1 MSVFTPLSRSMPTAV
16 SGPNVRSSDS
26 TSIVPQSALTLTE
39 ACRVAMMGLVFAF
52 VLSLALTPAADAQQ
66 MRYMTGQNVVPVYEG
81 WERNADGTFSMV
93 FGYMNRNYEEEVD
106 VPVGAD
112 NRFEPL
118 AADQGQPAHFYPRRQ
133 QFMFKVRV
141 PKDWGQKDLVWTL
154 TSHGKSEKA
163 FGTLA
168 AVWEIDNRVYQ
179 QNRGGPG
186 ELNEPDGAPTV
197 SLVGP
202 VERTIGAGQP
212 LSLEVQVTDDG
223 LPTPRP
229 SRSGSGNVAAV
240 AATRITPPR
249 QNPLTQAVVRLEP
262 NVRLGVT
269 WVVHR
274 RSVPAAVEF
283 SPQRVAVTG
292 GKASTTAVFAAPGT
306 YTLRG
311 YADDG
316 VLLDS
321 ADVVV
326 TVQPSR

>member
-1 MSVFTPLSRSMPTAV
+1 MTRHGGGLAGRSAV
-16 SGPNVRSSDS
+16 IG
-26 TSIVPQSALTLTE
+26 Q
-39 ACRVAMMGLVFAF
+39 VFAM
-52 VLSLALTPAADAQQ
+52 VLSLGLTPNAGAQQ

-81 WERNADGTFSMV
+81 WERNADGTFTMV

-106 VPVGAD
+106 VPVGPD

-118 AADQGQPAHFYPRRQ
+118 DADQGQPAHFYPRRQ
-133 QFMFKVRV
+133 QFMFTVRV
-141 PKDWGQKDLVWTL
+141 PQDWGKKDLVWTL
-154 TSHGKSEKA
+154 TSHGRTEKA
-163 FGTLA
+163 YGTLA
-168 AVWEIDNRVYQ
+168 PVWEIDNRVYQ

-186 ELNEPDGAPTV
+186 ELNEPDQAPKM

-202 VERTIGAGQP
+202 AQRTVAVGQP
-212 LSLEVQVTDDG
+212 LTIDAQVTDDG
-223 LPTPRP
+223 MPTFRA
-229 SRSGSGNVAAV
+229 SRSGSGRASAGAGVIPA
-240 AATRITPPR
+240 RE
-249 QNPLTQAVVRLEP
+249 NPLTQAVVRLEP

-274 RSVPAAVEF
+274 RSTPAAVTI
-283 SPQRVAVTG
+283 SPQRVPVADG
-292 GKASTTAVFAAPGT
+292 HASTSVTFSAPGT

-326 TVQPSR
+326 TVR

>member
-1 MSVFTPLSRSMPTAV
+1 MRRHLPIAFIASLIVLGLSTA
-16 SGPNVRSSDS
+16 
-26 TSIVPQSALTLTE
+26 A
-39 ACRVAMMGLVFAF
+39 
-52 VLSLALTPAADAQQ
+52 SLRAQQ

-81 WERNADGTFSMV
+81 WERNSDGSFSMV

-118 AADQGQPAHFYPRRQ
+118 EADQGQPAHFYPRRQ

-141 PKDWGQKDLVWTL
+141 PADWGKKDLVWTL
-154 TSHGKSEKA
+154 TSHGKTEKA
-163 FGTLA
+163 YGTLA
-168 AVWEIDNRVYQ
+168 PVWEIDRSVYQ

-186 ELNEPDGAPTV
+186 ELAEPDEAPAIE
-197 SLVGP
+197 LVGP
-202 VERTIGAGQP
+202 AQRTIKVGEP
-212 LSLEVQVTDDG
+212 LTLEAKVTDDG
-223 LPTPRP
+223 LPTLRP
-229 SRSGSGNVAAV
+229 SRSGSGRASAPSGVIPA
-240 AATRITPPR
+240 R

-274 RSVPAAVEF
+274 RSTAAAVTF
-283 SPQRVAVTG
+283 APQRVAVAEG
-292 GKASTTAVFAAPGT
+292 GHASSSVTFSSPGT

-316 VLLDS
+316 VLLDY
-321 ADVVV
+321 ADVTV
-326 TVQPSR
+326 TVSRP